1 MSREW
6 IVLWLGRRRRD
17 PWEELCADYLQRT
30 QRHHSIRDL
39 VLKPSDHQ
47 DPKTRLAREA
57 EAIRAALPEKCRV
70 IALDRRGRGI
80 STLQLA
86 SKLQEVENSWPY
98 GLAFVIGSDLGL
110 DAGLLKEAQFRLS
123 LSAMTFPHA
132 LARVAVYEQLYRV
145 ATLRAGIQY
154 HREPVR

>member
-17 PWEELCADYLQRT
+17 SWEELCTDYLRRT
-30 QRHHSIRDL
+30 KRHHPIRDL

-47 DPKTRLAREA
+47 DPKSRLAREA

-70 IALDRRGRGI
+70 IALDRKGRSI
-80 STLQLA
+80 STIQLA
-86 SKLQEVENSWPY
+86 TKLQEVETTWPY
-98 GLAFVIGSDLGL
+98 SLAFVIGSDLGL
-110 DAGLLKEAQFRLS
+110 DTGLLREAHFRLS

-145 ATLRAGIQY
+145 ATLKAGIQY